1 MKYPDLPFKP
11 IQKRSF
17 PAREMESGNRIIFCF
32 PSTITYANGTE
43 ILNKLLGF
51 KIQIIWFIEFKLFS
65 ESDVQKYKT
74 LYI

>member
-17 PAREMESGNRIIFCF
+17 PAREMESGNCIILCF
-32 PSTITYANGTE
+32 QSTITYANGTE

-51 KIQIIWFIEFKLFS
+51 KIQII
-65 ESDVQKYKT
+65 
-74 LYI
+74 

>member
-17 PAREMESGNRIIFCF
+17 PAREMESGNCIIFCF
-32 PSTITYANGTE
+32 PSTITYANYINGTE

-51 KIQIIWFIEFKLFS
+51 KIQII
-65 ESDVQKYKT
+65 
-74 LYI
+74 

>member
-17 PAREMESGNRIIFCF
+17 PAREMESGNCIIFCF

-43 ILNKLLGF
+43 I
-51 KIQIIWFIEFKLFS
+51 
-65 ESDVQKYKT
+65 
-74 LYI
+74 